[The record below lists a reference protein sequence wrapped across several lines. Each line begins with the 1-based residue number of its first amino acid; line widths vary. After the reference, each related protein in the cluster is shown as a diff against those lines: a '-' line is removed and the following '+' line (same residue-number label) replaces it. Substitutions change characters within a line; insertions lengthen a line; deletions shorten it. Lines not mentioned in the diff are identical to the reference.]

1 MVQDTFNID
10 KNTTIKDGAVFYF
23 KKGAKVVVRSNATL
37 TLDSVVFD
45 ASARPISSKSC
56 MWEGIVLESGGSGT
70 RLVSTNSTIRFAKLG
85 VKSRAGGAKYR
96 LTTTHLL
103 DNLVGLEVQ
112 KHDLGIHD
120 GQYRGCVF
128 EVDSLDISGET
139 SYGIRVF
146 DNSSIRF
153 GNRGCGFLGSGEDVS
168 YPYPLYS
175 KFIDL
180 DYGIWGRR
188 TSATVV
194 WNEFYNCQISG
205 IRIIG
210 HEPAELL
217 TDSVEQWEIGED
229 LNDYENISNLDSA
242 ICYSVNFKRTACF
255 NAEYR
260 YSNYFEACEKA
271 IYSSASTRILVQ
283 DNAFESNGYAAL
295 VELSKKSSNWQCYS
309 NCVRNGEKGFVGLEN
324 INMKIDFK
332 DKDLERLFSLNVA
345 NFTTDP
351 AMQFTQ
357 AAPAPVNSKNT
368 MVVENNRIWNY
379 GTGIWISG
387 RRNPLVLNNRVD
399 IPRHSPTRTYGIR
412 MENVEGDTVSFN
424 FLNGMAPL
432 AASGT
437 AAYVMGIELSNSPN
451 SHVVLDTF
459 RNVDQGIRAVGP
471 CNHSNVWKN
480 DFDNYKLAFYLGASS
495 LIGDQR
501 RVIGS
506 TNLPHDNTFGTL
518 AGNIAV
524 DGEGYLWSE
533 SALISSSPDPMEW
546 YTRLPVPSNTFPAPI
561 AQFSKFLA
569 GFDQIPIDSM
579 SSTTASVTLPCVVS
593 NGSPDLPPGPLG
605 KLENDS
611 LLLYRMNLTFNASRD
626 DAYVVFDSLDATG
639 LLNARHILLNQ
650 IWTDSVDLSGHAVLD
665 SFAQAHLGDAHFD
678 AVLRDWHLI
687 QKESDTSYSGTFSY
701 VAPRNLYFQRL
712 KQLSDILEAN
722 ADSSMTYA
730 LSGDQVDSLAAWADL
745 CPEFYGPVVHRSR
758 ALLRLLNPDYVEPV
772 SFCAVSGTGMK
783 RIPDAVN
790 NSSKLSSGRVLLY
803 PNPTDGKTYLN
814 YRAGH
819 SNAVDYTVY
828 NALGIEV
835 YSGTLEPNTE
845 EELPTEAWPSGVYW
859 LRPHNS
865 SIATMRFIC
874 R

>member
-1 MVQDTFNID
+1 
-10 KNTTIKDGAVFYF
+10 
-23 KKGAKVVVRSNATL
+23 
-37 TLDSVVFD
+37 
-45 ASARPISSKSC
+45 
-56 MWEGIVLESGGSGT
+56 MWKGIVLETNASSSGF
-70 RLVSTNSTIRFAKLG
+70 RLSTNECIIKFAQTAVL
-85 VKSRAGGAKYR
+85 SEEGGAKYR
-96 LTTTHLL
+96 LTETQFLN
-103 DNLVGLEVQ
+103 NLVALDVR
-112 KHDLGIHD
+112 KFTTGIHD
-120 GQYRGCVF
+120 GQYRGCTF
-128 EVDSLDISGET
+128 EREPDSLQIGSELT
-139 SYGIRVF
+139 YGVKVE
-146 DNSSIRF
+146 DNVSIRF
-153 GNRGCGFLGSGEDVS
+153 GNRVCS
-168 YPYPLYS
+168 YLCNGNVNQYPLYS
-175 KFIDL
+175 QFINL
-180 DYGIWGRR
+180 DYGIWGRK
-188 TSATVV
+188 TSATAV
-194 WNEFYNCQISG
+194 WNEFINCHEAG

-210 HEPAELL
+210 HDPGELSLDTVFALDSLTGL
-217 TDSVEQWEIGED
+217 TDTILPVTVQQWKIGED
-229 LNDYENISNLDSA
+229 MTPFEGTLDPDGSGCR
-242 ICYSVNFKRTACF
+242 CYYFYVRHKTCF
-255 NAEYR
+255 DESQS
-260 YSNYFEACEKA
+260 YSNYFEGCSKA
-271 IYSSASTRILVQ
+271 IYSTASTRILVE

-332 DKDLERLFSLNVA
+332 DNDLERLLSLTTTDFV
-345 NFTTDP
+345 TDP
-351 AMQFTQ
+351 AIQLVQ
-357 AAPAPVNSKNT
+357 AAPAPINSKNT
-368 MVVENNRIWNY
+368 LIVENNRIWNY

-412 MENVEGDTVSFN
+412 MEYVEGDTLSCN

-432 AASGT
+432 TASGQP
-437 AAYVMGIELSNSPN
+437 AFVYGIELSNAPN

-459 RNVDQGIRAVGP
+459 RNVDHGIRAIGP

-506 TNLPHDNTFGTL
+506 TTLPHDNTFGTL
-518 AGNIAV
+518 LGNIAV

-533 SALISSSPDPMEW
+533 STVISGSPDPMDW
-546 YTRLPVPSNTFPAPI
+546 YTRLPVGSVTFPDI
-561 AQFSKFLA
+561 ISEFSDYCGA
-569 GFDQIPIDSM
+569 CDQIPIDPLA
-579 SSTTASVTLPCVVS
+579 STTASVTLPCVVS
-593 NGSPDLPPGPLG
+593 DGTSDLPPGPLG

-611 LLLYRMNLTFNASRD
+611 LLLYRMNLTFDASRA
-626 DAYVVFDSLDATG
+626 DAYVISDSIGATG
-639 LLNARHILLNQ
+639 LLNARHILLKQ

-665 SFAQAHLGDAHFD
+665 SFTQAHVGDAHFD

-701 VAPRNLYFQRL
+701 VAPRSLYFERL

-722 ADSSMTYA
+722 TDSSMTYA
-730 LSGDQVDSLAAWADL
+730 ISGDQVDSLTAWADL

-783 RIPDAVN
+783 RIRDAVS
-790 NSSKLSSGRVLLY
+790 NSSKQNSDRVLLY

-819 SNAVDYTVY
+819 SNAVDYTVC

-845 EELPTEAWPSGVYW
+845 AELPTEAWPGGVYW
-859 LRPHNS
+859 LRLHNS
-865 SIATMRFIC
+865 SIATIKFIC